1 MSHIFENIYLGSL
14 EDAQDEKFIKA
25 NNIKIIIWLSDEQEK
40 SFHSNNINFFNFKV
54 EDVIFESNKLFNL
67 CRVIYKIL
75 DNNTDNIFI
84 HCTQGVSRSPTV
96 VLYYLMRKY
105 NLKFQEALKFVKDK
119 RNIVNPNIGF
129 QNILKKYEND
139 IATNIILEEK
149 SFMDRY
155 YDDLFNNKNDYN
167 ENNNYI

>member
-105 NLKFQEALKFVKDK
+105 NLKFQEAFK
-119 RNIVNPNIGF
+119 I
-129 QNILKKYEND
+129 Y
-139 IATNIILEEK
+139 
-149 SFMDRY
+149 
-155 YDDLFNNKNDYN
+155 
-167 ENNNYI
+167 